1 MDRRTRPRAGSS
13 AQPLGVPLRPE
24 LVEFLDAKSL
34 CHYTACSKACGKDAR
49 DVNAWQLLANV
60 NAQVPL
66 TAKDASESHARS
78 RVRSQVRRRL
88 IADALAD
95 PSTWDGSQRFEANRF
110 EDFTFFLRLQD
121 GDRLIWEGDLQASP
135 DASGDLRLPLAQV
148 WTEIKKSGT
157 WTQMADLLAQTEDA
171 RGLQVRDTQEFMQ
184 RLRVTL
190 IAIRDVDQAT
200 VPLGHFFWYDDQ
212 DGADSII
219 MFHAPRG
226 PGPDYVLFHAPTF
239 VLRPEI
245 GFELTHDPSNGGT
258 LGYLNVEFVEYR
270 GSSEDM
276 YGEVRGELT
285 PDCVRLILTYNAGV
299 PPVRRAQLLHYIR
312 TWGHEED
319 SDDDSDYDW

>member
-1 MDRRTRPRAGSS
+1 MDRRTRHRAGSS
-13 AQPLGVPLRPE
+13 AQPLATLGVPLRPE

-66 TAKDASESHARS
+66 SAGDASENDARS

-95 PSTWDGSQRFEANRF
+95 ASTWDGSQRFEPNRF

-171 RGLQVRDTQEFMQ
+171 ERLTVQDTQEFMQ

-200 VPLGHFFWYDDQ
+200 VPLGHFFWVDQ
-212 DGADSII
+212 YGTNSII
-219 MFHAPRG
+219 QFHAPRG
-226 PGPDYVLFHAPTF
+226 PGPDYILYQAPNC

-245 GFELTHDPSNGGT
+245 GFELAHDPSNGGT
-258 LGYLNVEFVEYR
+258 LGYLNVEFVDYSGS
-270 GSSEDM
+270 GSSEDE
-276 YGEVRGELT
+276 YRGELT
-285 PDCVRLILTYNAGV
+285 PDCVRLILTYLAGV
-299 PPVRRAQLLHYIR
+299 PPVRRAQLLHTIR
-312 TWGHEED
+312 SWG
-319 SDDDSDYDW
+319 